1 MAFINKVR
9 RTVSQAI
16 AGTLEADAAA
26 SKQQKHKAGGG
37 AGGRTA
43 AGGRGGGAGG
53 AGGVQC
59 AQAMLGELM
68 ALLMRPE
75 LTPEEKAEEQAFKDG
90 HVHGMKPGVPAP
102 PKKEKL
108 HWVKCR
114 FEENSADYLPQV
126 FLDATA
132 ADRASGK
139 AGAAAGRKA
148 EAVAVPAGYVGV
160 SLLCSHDF
168 NVASQM
174 PAGMFMTSREECESG
189 RHAWCV
195 MCGCVGVWVCVGM
208 CVYTLCVSV
217 RVLC

>member
-16 AGTLEADAAA
+16 AGTLESDAAA
-26 SKQQKHKAGGG
+26 TTQQKQQKQKAGGG

-53 AGGVQC
+53 SGGGQC
-59 AQAMLGELM
+59 AQEMLGELM

-90 HVHGMKPGVPAP
+90 HVHGMKPGMPAP

-126 FLDATA
+126 LLDTSA
-132 ADRASGK
+132 ADGAGGR
-139 AGAAAGRKA
+139 AGAGAGRKA
-148 EAVAVPAGYVGV
+148 DAVAVPAGYVAV

-195 MCGCVGVWVCVGM
+195 CDCVCV
-208 CVYTLCVSV
+208 YILYVSV
-217 RVLC
+217 RV

>member
-1 MAFINKVR
+1 M
-9 RTVSQAI
+9 
-16 AGTLEADAAA
+16 
-26 SKQQKHKAGGG
+26 
-37 AGGRTA
+37 
-43 AGGRGGGAGG
+43 
-53 AGGVQC
+53 QC
-59 AQAMLGELM
+59 AQEMLGELM

-75 LTPEEKAEEQAFKDG
+75 LTPEEKAEELAFKDG

-126 FLDATA
+126 LLDTSA
-132 ADRASGK
+132 ADGAGGR
-139 AGAAAGRKA
+139 AGAGAGRKA
-148 EAVAVPAGYVGV
+148 EAVAVPAGYVAV

-195 MCGCVGVWVCVGM
+195 CVCV
-208 CVYTLCVSV
+208 CLCVSTSCTC
-217 RVLC
+217 LCACSVDD